1 MSTVRYKQFKPTFY
15 LKGFESLTPEL
26 LTRHGIRV
34 LLLDVDNTLSDGH
47 GLPIAPTAEAHLNT
61 LKEAGFRLCIISN
74 NDAER
79 VGIFAT
85 PLGIP
90 YIADAQKPKGTGVL
104 RALELFGETPDGA
117 LLVGD
122 QLFTDIWCG
131 NRGKIKTALVVP
143 RGGEETPFIRLKR
156 ALEVPF
162 LNRIKNDRT
171 ILREDA

>member
-1 MSTVRYKQFKPTFY
+1 MYKRLKPTFY
-15 LKGFESLTPEL
+15 LKGFESLTPQL

-47 GLPIAPTAEAHLNT
+47 GLPVAPAAEAHLNV
-61 LKEAGFRLCIISN
+61 LKEAGFFLCILSN
-74 NDAER
+74 NSEAR
-79 VGIFAT
+79 VGAFAT
-85 PLGIP
+85 PLGLP
-90 YIADAQKPKGTGVL
+90 YIAHAQKPKGTGVR
-104 RALELFGETPDGA
+104 RALELLGETADGA

-143 RGGEETPFIRLKR
+143 RGGAETAFIRFKR

-162 LNRIKNDRT
+162 LKRIQKDTT
-171 ILREDA
+171 ILREDV